1 MRDIF
6 LQLAVDDLFR
16 AKWTADIH
24 REWINALLRNE
35 SHRDRATLERTR
47 DRMDQAT
54 RDCLVT
60 GYEPLIPALDLPD
73 PDDRH
78 VLAAAIVGRCDV
90 IVTCNVRDFPED
102 AVAPYGD
109 RDPAPRRLLVQSPGP
124 DARSIL
130 RCRAQDTRASGG
142 ATHLRSRLSRHP
154 CRAGTRRHRRRTGS
168 VLGAALIR
176 LRSCAALAD
185 GSIAYL
191 LPLG

>member
-1 MRDIF
+1 MTGFTALLDANILYPAPMRDIF

-35 SHRDRATLERTR
+35 PHRDRATLERTR
-47 DRMDQAT
+47 DRMDHAT

-90 IVTCNVRDFPED
+90 IVTCNVRDFPDD
-102 AVAPYGD
+102 AIAPYGIEILHPD
-109 RDPAPRRLLVQSPGP
+109 GFLSNHLDLMPGRFCTAARKIRERLVAPPIS
-124 DARSIL
+124 
-130 RCRAQDTRASGG
+130 AQDYLVILAGLGLVSTAAELARFSE
-142 ATHLRSRLSRHP
+142 RL
-154 CRAGTRRHRRRTGS
+154 
-168 VLGAALIR
+168 
-176 LRSCAALAD
+176 
-185 GSIAYL
+185 
-191 LPLG
+191 